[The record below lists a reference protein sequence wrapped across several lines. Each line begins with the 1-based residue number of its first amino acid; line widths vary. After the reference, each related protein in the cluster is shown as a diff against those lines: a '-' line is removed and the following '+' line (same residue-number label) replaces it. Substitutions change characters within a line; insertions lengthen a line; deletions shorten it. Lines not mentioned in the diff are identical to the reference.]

1 MITINIHGFE
11 IIVDKIVYFYETE
24 KEVLGYNEKLII
36 VSLVNGEKLTFRFY
50 DEKKRQDTFDDLVS
64 LTNDL

>member
-11 IIVDKIVYFYETE
+11 IIVDKIVYFYKTE
-24 KEVLGYNEKLII
+24 KEVLGYYDKQII

-50 DEKKRQDTFDDLVS
+50 EEKKRQDTFDDLVS
-64 LTNDL
+64 LTNEL